1 MKLKGLS
8 IIGWKSVGTQGPVFR
23 AANPATGSSL
33 EPAYKSA
40 TAHDVD
46 SAARLAH
53 HAFLEYECS
62 SGAQRAGF
70 LREIAVQLETDAEAI
85 VQRASEET
93 ALPVPRLQ
101 SEMGRTCFQ
110 LRLFADLVQE
120 GSWVDAR
127 IDHGDPSRQPVSK
140 PDVRSML
147 RPLGPVT
154 VFGSSNFPLA
164 FSVAGGDTASALAA
178 GCPVIVKAH
187 PAHPGTSER
196 VGAAILKAARHTQM
210 PEGIFSLLVDA
221 GFEVAK
227 ELVRH
232 PLIKAV
238 GFTGSLQGGLSLL
251 EIAASR
257 PQPIPVF
264 AEMGSVNPVILLPG
278 AVQTRG
284 REIAEGLHA
293 SVTLGVGQFCTNP
306 GLIFMEKGDDTDQ
319 FLAELERLME
329 NTLPGT
335 MLTEAIASAYRN
347 GVQGFSAIPGVQ
359 VRVAIPSN
367 GTASGAPALLTTEG
381 SVFLSRRELMSEI
394 FGPVTLVVLCAGRQ
408 ELRSAV
414 GQLEGQLTATLHATD
429 KDLLSCGD
437 MVKQLEAVAGRLVFN
452 GFPTGVEVGHAMV
465 HGGPYPATS
474 DGRSTSV
481 GTRAIERFT
490 RPVCY
495 QNCPETLLPA
505 ELQES
510 NPRGIRRLVDGK
522 WAP

>member
-8 IIGWKSVGTQGPVFR
+8 IIGWKSTGNQGATFHGVNPSTG
-23 AANPATGSSL
+23 AAI
-33 EPAYKSA
+33 EPAFTSA
-40 TAHDVD
+40 TAHEVD

-53 HAFLEYECS
+53 HAFLEYES
-62 SGAQRAGF
+62 TSGAQRANF
-70 LREIAVQLETDAEAI
+70 LREVAVQLETDAEAI
-85 VQRASEET
+85 VRRAFEET

-127 IDHGDPSRQPVSK
+127 IDRGDPSRQPVPK

-147 RPLGPVT
+147 RPLGPVA

-187 PAHPGTSER
+187 PAHQGTSER
-196 VGAAILKAARHTQM
+196 VGTAILKAARHTQM
-210 PEGIFSLLVDA
+210 PEGIFSLLFDA

-238 GFTGSLQGGLSLL
+238 GFTGSRQGGLSLL
-251 EIAASR
+251 EIARSR
-257 PQPIPVF
+257 PEPIPVY
-264 AEMGSVNPVILLPG
+264 AEMGSINPVILLPD

-284 REIAEGLHA
+284 REIADGLHA

-306 GLIFMEKGDDTDQ
+306 GLV
-319 FLAELERLME
+319 LME
-329 NTLPGT
+329 NNGDAAPFLNELVRLMASTPAAT
-335 MLTEAIASAYRN
+335 MLSEAIASAYRN
-347 GVQGFSAIPGVQ
+347 GLQAFSSIPGVD
-359 VRVAIPSN
+359 VRAAGLSN
-367 GTASGAPALLTTEG
+367 GPAQAAPALFTAGG
-381 SVFLSRRELMSEI
+381 SVFLSRPELMNEI
-394 FGPVTLVVLCAGRQ
+394 FGPATLVVLCEGRQ
-408 ELRSAV
+408 ELRSAI
-414 GQLEGQLTATLHATD
+414 GRLEGQLTVSLHATD
-429 KDLLSCGD
+429 KDLSSGGD
-437 MVKQLEAVAGRLVFN
+437 LVKQLEGAAGRIVFN

-465 HGGPYPATS
+465 HGGPFPATS

-481 GTRAIERFT
+481 GTRAIERFA
-490 RPVCY
+490 RSVCY
-495 QNCPETLLPA
+495 QNFPEALLPA

-522 WAP
+522 WAH